1 MARQRRNFGRVDRDF
16 IRKLPDCVLHHIVS
30 LLPYKEAAR
39 TATLSTRWRRVLP
52 SERVVDLDERKLGFL
67 FRGESGFASVTK
79 VLMENYREACMDKF
93 SLTLNVSHQESSERE
108 KELSLYQSGSAPLKV
123 EGSLSAMRVL
133 FDAASPLWSF
143 KKSSGE
149 GFATARSCALI
160 RSGRRPVGGY
170 RFRRHRE

>member
-1 MARQRRNFGRVDRDF
+1 MPSA
-16 IRKLPDCVLHHIVS
+16 
-30 LLPYKEAAR
+30 
-39 TATLSTRWRRVLP
+39 RVL
-52 SERVVDLDERKLGFL
+52 DLDERKLGFL
-67 FRGESGFASVTK
+67 VRGESIFSSFTK
-79 VLMENYREACMDKF
+79 ELVENYQEAWVDKF

-149 GFATARSCALI
+149 GFATARSSALI

-170 RFRRHRE
+170 RFRRHME